1 MEQFEQCRKTVKL
14 RIFAL
19 LALILALLAVV
30 LFGDKILYQMEENVL
45 WYLRGLCASGE
56 IAACLFAVRCRRA
69 LRDDTA
75 LRKLYNAENDER
87 KKLIRSKAGVPFVLV
102 TSVGM
107 LLAAVVAG
115 YFSLTVF
122 YTLVAAVLA
131 QLVLSCA
138 LKLFYSKRI

>member
-1 MEQFEQCRKTVKL
+1 MEQFEQYRKTVKL

-56 IAACLFAVRCRRA
+56 IAACLFAVRYRKA

-75 LRKLYNAENDER
+75 LRKLYNTENDER

>member
-1 MEQFEQCRKTVKL
+1 MEQFEQYRKTVKL

-19 LALILALLAVV
+19 WALILVTLAVV
-30 LFGDKILYQMEENVL
+30 LFGDKILYQLEEFVL
-45 WYLRGLCASGE
+45 CYLRGLCASGE
-56 IAACLFAVRCRRA
+56 LVACFFAIRYRKA

-102 TSVGM
+102 TSVCM

-115 YFSLTVF
+115 HFNLIIF
-122 YTLVAAVLA
+122 YTLVAAALA
-131 QLVLSCA
+131 QMLLSCG
-138 LKLFYSKRI
+138 LKLFYLHKL